1 MNKTPKLAKK
11 PVLPASRMTPSIRQ
25 ALGRLCGK
33 MCQVGYETFDIERVE
48 GLIDELQR
56 RNVHGIDAFLRRLQE
71 RVNDRQDY
79 LDISKEGR
87 FAVILSRNGFSQ
99 IHIEYSRQGPDLKAN
114 YNRQTVYFE
123 VTRKRPKEDE
133 WAESS
138 DFDAVESDRPEN
150 IISKIQEKLRQF
162 SDEQRNVVVYWS
174 STISVMPLE
183 LQEAFT
189 YIQQEID
196 TDSQRYQKLSGIL
209 FTDEGIDLPTLKQF
223 YLFKNDKASK
233 PLGIRLARKL
243 ESLHEQGPKKL
254 RTLEAVDDNIHSEP
268 LKSPNELGNHGG

>member
-1 MNKTPKLAKK
+1 MTLEKTKMNKTPKSVKEF
-11 PVLPASRMTPSIRQ
+11 VLHSCVTSSIRQ
-25 ALGRLCGK
+25 VLGGLCRK
-33 MCQVGYETFDIERVE
+33 MYQAGYETFDIERVE
-48 GLIDELQR
+48 VLIDELQR
-56 RNVHGIDAFLRRLQE
+56 RKVHGIDAFLLRLQE

-87 FAVILSRNGFSQ
+87 FAVILSRNRFSH
-99 IHIEYSRQGPDLKAN
+99 IHIEYSRRGPDIKAK
-114 YNRQTVYFE
+114 YNRQIVYFE
-123 VTRKRPKEDE
+123 VTRRRSKKDE

-138 DFDAVESDRPEN
+138 DFDAVGSDRPEN
-150 IISKIQEKLRQF
+150 IISKIQEELRQF

-209 FTDEGIDLPTLKQF
+209 FTDEGIDLSTLKQF

-243 ESLHEQGPKKL
+243 ESLHEQGTKKVRPSKL
-254 RTLEAVDDNIHSEP
+254 WMLSSTASH
-268 LKSPNELGNHGG
+268 